1 MTQFFQFTNLCR
13 HFEQNGRYIMESG
26 SVEPGHILAIRGPS
40 GAGKSTLLK
49 MLARLI
55 IPESG
60 EIIFRGQSWQTISPM
75 AWRTRVHYVAQ
86 KPVMFPGTLEEN
98 FRMPFKVSSILNG
111 KGFSRENMLQYMA
124 ATDLPLSML
133 SQEAGTLSGG
143 EAARAA
149 LIRALLVE
157 PEILLLDEPTAY
169 LDGDNRAAVIDLL
182 NQWVFT
188 QERAIIVVS
197 HKDEDISELDNVS
210 ILTVAV
216 GKARE

>member
-1 MTQFFQFTNLCR
+1 
-13 HFEQNGRYIMESG
+13 
-26 SVEPGHILAIRGPS
+26 
-40 GAGKSTLLK
+40 
-49 MLARLI
+49 
-55 IPESG
+55 
-60 EIIFRGQSWQTISPM
+60 M

>member
-1 MTQFFQFTNLCR
+1 M
-13 HFEQNGRYIMESG
+13 
-26 SVEPGHILAIRGPS
+26 
-40 GAGKSTLLK
+40 
-49 MLARLI
+49 
-55 IPESG
+55 
-60 EIIFRGQSWQTISPM
+60 
-75 AWRTRVHYVAQ
+75 HYVAQ

-111 KGFSRENMLQYMA
+111 KGFLRENMLQYMA

>member
-1 MTQFFQFTNLCR
+1 M
-13 HFEQNGRYIMESG
+13 
-26 SVEPGHILAIRGPS
+26 
-40 GAGKSTLLK
+40 
-49 MLARLI
+49 
-55 IPESG
+55 
-60 EIIFRGQSWQTISPM
+60 
-75 AWRTRVHYVAQ
+75 HYVAQ